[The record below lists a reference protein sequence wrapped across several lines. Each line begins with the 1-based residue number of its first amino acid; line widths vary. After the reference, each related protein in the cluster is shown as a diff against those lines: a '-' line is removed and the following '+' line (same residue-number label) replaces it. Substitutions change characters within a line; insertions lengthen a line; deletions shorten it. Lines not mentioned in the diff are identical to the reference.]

1 MIPINLSLPE
11 GELAK
16 IKVAML
22 ESATDAFKQ
31 ASKQHNYGPYLSLGE
46 AAQYVG
52 ISRASLTKLISEGLS
67 VIQVTGSIQRI
78 SKQTLDKF
86 LKDKE
91 I

>member
-1 MIPINLSLPE
+1 MIPINLSLSE
-11 GELAK
+11 EELAK
-16 IKVAML
+16 VKGAML
-22 ESATDAFKQ
+22 ESARAAFKQ
-31 ASKQHNYGPYLSLGE
+31 AGEQQNYGPYLQLGE

-52 ISRASLTKLISEGLS
+52 ISRASLNKLISEGLP
-67 VIQVTGSIQRI
+67 VVQVTGSIQRI